1 MSEASR
7 YFICDCCG
15 VRLSIPASVPPS
27 CNMGHDK
34 QAMRE
39 VGEAEYHGPSRRN
52 TRRSED

>member
-1 MSEASR
+1 MAEWR

-39 VGEAEYHGPSRRN
+39 VEEAEYHGPLQRDS
-52 TRRSED
+52 RRSED